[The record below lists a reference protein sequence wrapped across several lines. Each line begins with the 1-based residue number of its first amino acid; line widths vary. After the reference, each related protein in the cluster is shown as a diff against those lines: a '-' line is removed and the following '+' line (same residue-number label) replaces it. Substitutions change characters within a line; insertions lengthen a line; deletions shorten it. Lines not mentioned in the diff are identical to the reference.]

1 MTTPTNGLQP
11 AYQFED
17 LTLDVAQRRVARRG
31 RPIEIAGLNLDLL
44 KILVESAPNVV
55 TYDDLAEKV
64 WGRHFVSP
72 ENVAQRV
79 MLLRQS
85 LSDDASQ
92 PRYIETVRNK
102 GYRLIPSVQT
112 MPTERPRET
121 PSQRRRLVLTAAALL
136 AALGLAATGL
146 YWRDTALRSTA
157 TLAATTLPNSIAIL
171 PFDNL
176 SPDPEDAYFA
186 VGIHEE
192 IIVRLAKIRTINV
205 IARTSVQGYANGDTP
220 IRQIADETNVE
231 TVMEGSVRYSGERV
245 RIAANLIDA
254 ATGASRWS
262 DVYDRELVDVF
273 AIQEDIAV
281 NIAAALGAEFS
292 PLQRQDIQAQAT
304 TSPEAA
310 ALYLKVLGLRR
321 ETSLVSATHHLYL
334 DQALSFDPEF
344 ANAYALK
351 AAAYAI
357 SVVDSAGGRADM
369 DPAALETLALENANK
384 ALELDPNSA
393 LAYLAIAE
401 VHRFHWRWSD
411 ASTSYAKAYQ
421 LSPNDIDV
429 VSGYAEF
436 LSWIGNHEKAIRLR
450 EHAVRLD
457 PASAVRRWGLGIVLG
472 QAGRTAAAAAVLRE
486 AVAMAPDVPSIRRWL
501 GQMEAILGNRA
512 AALTELRTTERLRT
526 GVVPWSPTI
535 LAGLQYSYSRIDQTE
550 DVARLFGELESAA
563 ADAPLGAG
571 TWALAY
577 LGLGDSD
584 QALHWLRIAVEKI
597 ANHEPDAGF
606 GNLVYTIKPNLHA
619 DPVLDEP
626 RFRELRDKIGALD

>member
-1 MTTPTNGLQP
+1 
-11 AYQFED
+11 
-17 LTLDVAQRRVARRG
+17 
-31 RPIEIAGLNLDLL
+31 
-44 KILVESAPNVV
+44 
-55 TYDDLAEKV
+55 
-64 WGRHFVSP
+64 
-72 ENVAQRV
+72 
-79 MLLRQS
+79 
-85 LSDDASQ
+85 
-92 PRYIETVRNK
+92 
-102 GYRLIPSVQT
+102 
-112 MPTERPRET
+112 
-121 PSQRRRLVLTAAALL
+121 
-136 AALGLAATGL
+136 
-146 YWRDTALRSTA
+146 
-157 TLAATTLPNSIAIL
+157 
-171 PFDNL
+171 
-176 SPDPEDAYFA
+176 
-186 VGIHEE
+186 
-192 IIVRLAKIRTINV
+192 
-205 IARTSVQGYANGDTP
+205 
-220 IRQIADETNVE
+220 
-231 TVMEGSVRYSGERV
+231 
-245 RIAANLIDA
+245 
-254 ATGASRWS
+254 
-262 DVYDRELVDVF
+262 
-273 AIQEDIAV
+273 
-281 NIAAALGAEFS
+281 
-292 PLQRQDIQAQAT
+292 
-304 TSPEAA
+304 
-310 ALYLKVLGLRR
+310 
-321 ETSLVSATHHLYL
+321 
-334 DQALSFDPEF
+334 
-344 ANAYALK
+344 
-351 AAAYAI
+351 
-357 SVVDSAGGRADM
+357 M